1 MPSVAELADIEVLR
15 KLASPEAYEWGVEA
29 SDREA
34 VRIEVLEAHRV
45 TATVADDGSMEVE
58 LRIEDG
64 TLQWSCTCGEA
75 HPSMCQ
81 HVVAIAV
88 ETWRRTP
95 PAPSG
100 Q

>member
-1 MPSVAELADIEVLR
+1 MPSVAELVSVEAMR
-15 KLASPEAYEWGVEA
+15 TLASPAAYDWGVEA

-34 VRIEVLEAHRV
+34 VRIEKLDEQRV
-45 TATVADDGSMEVE
+45 AGTVEDDPSQDVE

-75 HPSMCQ
+75 DLSMCR
-81 HVVAIAV
+81 HVVGVAV

-95 PAPSG
+95 PGSVGP
-100 Q
+100 